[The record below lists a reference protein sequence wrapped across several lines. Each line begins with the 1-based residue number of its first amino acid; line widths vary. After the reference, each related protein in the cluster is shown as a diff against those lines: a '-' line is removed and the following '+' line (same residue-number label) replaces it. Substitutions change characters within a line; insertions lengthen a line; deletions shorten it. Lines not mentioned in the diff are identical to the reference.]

1 METCLIR
8 LPAFWAPSLDHW
20 HFKACGTTPLLPVAA
35 CSSHLVMH
43 KAYVFFFPLLSLCL
57 VFCFFSLLSLVKC
70 PPSGSNYYDFHLFI
84 VIIGVVSTI
93 YKRLPSVLTSTCYTS
108 ESCCTSLIEE
118 QRVGTPLLVGCTL
131 IGATCS
137 WSILLI
143 IRSKRVRMCQVFW
156 DCRWMLLAFDP
167 PALPHRSNLLKLNTD
182 SLPSLCLFS
191 S

>member
-1 METCLIR
+1 METCLIC
-8 LPAFWAPSLDHW
+8 LPAFWAPSLCCCM
-20 HFKACGTTPLLPVAA
+20 FFTFGNAQGSYIC
-35 CSSHLVMH
+35 
-43 KAYVFFFPLLSLCL
+43 FFFPLLSCL
-57 VFCFFSLLSLVKC
+57 VFCFLSLLSLVKC

-108 ESCCTSLIEE
+108 ESCCTSLIVE
-118 QRVGTPLLVGCTL
+118 QRVGTPLLVGCIL

-143 IRSKRVRMCQVFW
+143 IRSKRVKMCQVFW
-156 DCRWMLLAFDP
+156 GCRWMLLAFDP
-167 PALPHRSNLLKLNTD
+167 PAQPHCSNLLKLNTD